1 MKMCRAVP
9 IERLLIQPEIELLQ
23 YEPLDHHTSHSAIM
37 VCFDGLLHEQSIE
50 PTHMQIAC
58 IAEINHIL
66 QSAMALSTIKS

>member
-1 MKMCRAVP
+1 MSLW
-9 IERLLIQPEIELLQ
+9 IITLGQG
-23 YEPLDHHTSHSAIM
+23 YSHSAIM